1 MLTECWI
8 GNEFMYEL
16 PEYKCFP
23 IPRKLSSSTQGGGI
37 VIFIK
42 DTMSKSI
49 EVVQNY
55 ADSVI
60 WLKTNFPTGSCMYIA
75 CVYIPPANSK
85 FYAKYDCNIFNDLEN
100 QISYYKNIGKVA
112 IVGDFNARTADR
124 NDYNESESTSEVVSN
139 CDLFTY
145 IPDAIMP
152 DRTNLDPV
160 VNEYGLKLISMCKS
174 SGLRI
179 QNGRWEKTHDFTFAG
194 SRGRSVVDYLISQ
207 EGVLIEEFRIADF
220 TTFSDHTPLEFSLRI
235 NHTTESGNQHRI
247 QENFTAVRRF
257 RWDDSQ
263 RDLARESLIVN
274 LDKLRHCVPNT
285 NDNSANSMNAY
296 VHDFSLC
303 LTDMMSP
310 FFENYSAGLDTRLNS
325 DSKPV
330 HSSVT
335 TVADKASL
343 VHRRIEA

>member
-1 MLTECWI
+1 MANNSNSVLRTICWNINGGLKNKLVTTEFVTYICDFDLIMLTECWI

-16 PEYKCFP
+16 PGYKCFP
-23 IPRKLSSSTQGGGI
+23 FPRKLSSSTQGGGI

-60 WLKTNFPTGSCMYIA
+60 WLKTNFATGSCMYIA

-124 NDYNESESTSEVVSN
+124 NDYIESDSTSEVVSN

-152 DRTNLDPV
+152 DRTN

-207 EGVLIEEFRIADF
+207 EGVLTEEFRIADF
-220 TTFSDHTPLEFSLRI
+220 TTFSDHTPLEFFSEYYEHFRSL
-235 NHTTESGNQHRI
+235 SGTCE
-247 QENFTAVRRF
+247 ENDECNFV
-257 RWDDSQ
+257 
-263 RDLARESLIVN
+263 L
-274 LDKLRHCVPNT
+274 
-285 NDNSANSMNAY
+285 NDN
-296 VHDFSLC
+296 V
-303 LTDMMSP
+303 
-310 FFENYSAGLDTRLNS
+310 G
-325 DSKPV
+325 
-330 HSSVT
+330 
-335 TVADKASL
+335 
-343 VHRRIEA
+343 I